1 MSRRLFP
8 LLALVLCLAMPA
20 GLLAQ
25 ATYSSNLPV
34 PNFDLY
40 GGFSYV
46 FTQYGGTL
54 NHVGTYGMNGWDASL
69 KVPLFTS
76 WLGIKGDVSGR
87 YNNESEPD
95 FNPRSYTFLLGPEVS
110 IPLGR
115 STIFVHGLVGSSR
128 VSDNALP
135 NLGTTNTLA
144 VAVGG
149 GLDAGISRH
158 WAWRVTGD
166 YFNTHYDQTNNNVRE
181 ILNSNGRVS
190 TGPVFRF

>member
-1 MSRRLFP
+1 MLRRFLPFALGALP
-8 LLALVLCLAMPA
+8 LALSVGMH
-20 GLLAQ
+20 AQ
-25 ATYSSNLPV
+25 VSVPSNPPL
-34 PNFDLY
+34 PNFNLY

-46 FTQYGGTL
+46 FTEYGGTL
-54 NHVGTYGMNGWDASL
+54 NKVGTYGMNGWDASL

-95 FNPRSYTFLLGPEVS
+95 FNPKAYTFLLGPEVS

-115 STIFVHGLVGSSR
+115 STVFVHGLVGSSR
-128 VSDNALP
+128 VSDNVLP
-135 NLGTTNTLA
+135 SLRTSDTLA

-158 WAWRVTGD
+158 WAWRIAGD

-181 ILNSNGRVS
+181 ILNSNGRIS

>member
-1 MSRRLFP
+1 
-8 LLALVLCLAMPA
+8 MPRFQF
-20 GLLAQ
+20 LH
-25 ATYSSNLPV
+25 
-34 PNFDLY
+34 
-40 GGFSYV
+40 
-46 FTQYGGTL
+46 GGTL
-54 NHVGTYGMNGWDASL
+54 NHVGTYGMNGWDTSL

-76 WLGIKGDVSGR
+76 WLGLKGDVSGR

-95 FNPRSYTFLLGPEVS
+95 FNPHSYTFLLGPEVS

-115 STIFVHGLVGSSR
+115 STVFVHGLVGSSR
-128 VSDNALP
+128 VSDKVLP
-135 NLGTTNTLA
+135 NLRTTNTFA
-144 VAVGG
+144 VAVGA

-181 ILNSNGRVS
+181 ILNSNGRIS